1 MMRILPTY
9 RLIPC
14 LLLTGGFLMV
24 FTPTNRVSAEDDK
37 KEAKLTFDDQVK
49 PLLMQ
54 RCGNCHNS
62 DKKSADLDLS
72 NYTNMMQG
80 GASGSVIEP
89 GSASD
94 SYLFMLITHEET
106 PIMPPGENNK
116 LKPEQIDLIARW
128 IDAGALENQ
137 GSKARISKPK
147 FDMTVSG
154 SASTRP
160 EVVANWPRLVLETQL
175 KTERPTAV
183 PTMATS
189 PWSPTTAI
197 AGQKQIL
204 LYDNA
209 KQQLTGIL
217 PFPEGQA
224 TVLKFSRN
232 GSLLMAAGGQ
242 HGAGGKVY
250 VWDVKTGQRVMQVG
264 DEIDSILAADLSANH
279 KMIAL
284 GGPQKMIRV
293 YSTADGSLLYEVKKH
308 TDWVTS
314 IEFSPDNVLLATG
327 DRNGG
332 LHVWEAET
340 GNEYLTLK
348 AHSQMISDIS
358 WRLDANVLASAS
370 QDSTIR
376 LWEMENG
383 AQVKNW
389 GAHGNGV
396 TSLDFTRDGHLVS
409 SGRDKVAKLWQ
420 QDGKQVRQFPALA
433 DETLAVTF
441 CNETSKL
448 ICSDWTGIVRVF
460 KSDDGTHL
468 ADYDTNPAQLS
479 EKLKYSE
486 AQLVEANQKHA
497 PLVTQLNATVAKVNE
512 LTTKIQSAQQVITQA
527 EAKLNEQK
535 KQLATLN
542 QQLES
547 TKAQLAVHQKEL
559 ATKVQAKP
567 MLEQSLQKANEAVV
581 TLGQDEELK
590 ATAGAIAGK
599 LTQVD
604 ARITQLQQLVTQLT
618 QTQSTTEK
626 QVAELNTQLQ
636 GTQSEMTA
644 AVTQLQGLQKEKAP
658 VDQQKATQ
666 EQQTQAAGQQ
676 VAHWQGQ
683 VNWLKGEI
691 EFKAAMEKVSTELN
705 NATEAIATED
715 IALQE
720 VEKKLAG
727 VEQEVA
733 SQKANKQAAEQKA
746 AEIRQRMYELQG
758 IAK

>member
-14 LLLTGGFLMV
+14 LLLTVGFLLV

-204 LYDNA
+204 LFDNA

-293 YSTADGSLLYEVKKH
+293 YSTADGSLLYEIKKH

-358 WRLDANVLASAS
+358 WRMDANVLASAS

-376 LWEMENG
+376 LWEVENG
-383 AQVKNW
+383 GQVKNW

-441 CNETSKL
+441 CNETNKL

-460 KSDDGTHL
+460 KSDDGAHL
-468 ADYDTNPAQLS
+468 ADYDTNPSQLS
-479 EKLKYSE
+479 DKLKHSE
-486 AQLVEANQKHA
+486 AQLVQANQKHA

-512 LTTKIQSAQQVITQA
+512 LATKIQSAQQVIAQA
-527 EAKLNEQK
+527 EAKLNEQN
-535 KQLATLN
+535 KQMAVLN

-547 TKAQLAVHQKEL
+547 TKAQLAVHQKEF

-567 MLEQSLQKANEAVV
+567 MLAQSLQKANEAVAA
-581 TLGQDEELK
+581 LGQDEELK
-590 ATAGAIAGK
+590 ATAAAIAGK
-599 LTQVD
+599 LAEVD
-604 ARITQLQQLVTQLT
+604 ARINQLQQLVTQFT

-626 QVAELNTQLQ
+626 QVAELNKQLQ

-644 AVTQLQGLQKEKAP
+644 AVTQLQGLEKEKAP

-676 VAHWQGQ
+676 VTHWQGQ

-691 EFKAAMEKVSTELN
+691 EFKAAMEKVATELN
-705 NATEAIATED
+705 NATEAIATQD

-733 SQKANKQAAEQKA
+733 AQKANKQAAEQKA